1 MNVSLTPELAGFVK
15 EQVASGMY
23 HSASEVIREGLRLL
37 LLQKQQRQARLEEL
51 RGQIA
56 VGLEQADRGEVA
68 PLDIEA
74 IKTEGRRRLAERQ
87 NLEQPGA
94 VDG

>member
-56 VGLEQADRGEVA
+56 VGIEELDRGE
-68 PLDIEA
+68 A
-74 IKTEGRRRLAERQ
+74 ISGKEVFRELRQ
-87 NLEQPGA
+87 RNSQLRGE
-94 VDG
+94 VK

>member
-23 HSASEVIREGLRLL
+23 HSASEVVREGLRLL
-37 LLQKQQRQARLEEL
+37 VLQGQQRHARLEEL

-56 VGLEQADRGEVA
+56 VGIEELDRGE
-68 PLDIEA
+68 A
-74 IKTEGRRRLAERQ
+74 ISGEEVFRELRQ
-87 NLEQPGA
+87 RNSQLRGE
-94 VDG
+94 VE

>member
-15 EQVASGMY
+15 EQVESGMY
-23 HSASEVIREGLRLL
+23 HSASEVVREGLRLL
-37 LLQKQQRQARLEEL
+37 RERRQDRQVRLEEL
-51 RGQIA
+51 RRQIA
-56 VGLEQADRGEVA
+56 IGLEQLDRGEGA

-74 IKTEGRRRLAERQ
+74 IKAEGRRRLAERQ
-87 NLEQPGA
+87 HPEPREA